1 MTTEGWFASFVVVV
15 VFAALVR
22 GKHEPYLVM
31 LAGVTV
37 LLLSGV
43 LNVSESLAGFSNP
56 GLVTIGVLYVV
67 AAGLRQTGTLA
78 YFARRVLGRPSTTR
92 QAQSRLALPVMVGS
106 AFLNNTPLVAMLLPV
121 VQDWCKVSSIPVS
134 KLLLPLSYFAILGG
148 VTTLIGTSTN
158 LVVNGLLMDQGY
170 PSLGMFGIS
179 AVGIPC
185 AIAGYI
191 YVLTFAGK
199 LLPDLTPATT
209 TEAAREYTVEMLVVA
224 GPLVSK
230 TIEAAGLAHIPG
242 LRLVELHRPNP
253 DRPSPSPVSARGS
266 FPPQVPDEELWEDP
280 PSDLQLQVNDRL
292 AFIGTTELIL
302 DLLRTPGLAPATPK
316 GEQLVGHPAGR
327 YFAEAVVSRTSPLV
341 GRTLREVGFCALY
354 GAVVLG
360 VSRNGTRLRT
370 PLEYVDF
377 RPGDALFL
385 DAERAFIGSQ
395 KNRGDFSLV
404 SRIEGEGP
412 ATSAQAPIATAIVLL
427 MVLAAGVGWL
437 SMLEAA
443 ALAAFAMLVTR
454 CCSEELALSSINF
467 PLLLT
472 IGAAFGLGRALDK
485 TGVAQT
491 LADSLLSVAVGDPWA
506 ALALVFLTTAIL
518 TEFVTNSAA
527 SVIVFPIAFATAA
540 QLGVNPIPFVVTVMI
555 AASCSFATPFGY
567 QTNLMVYAPG
577 GYRFS
582 DFPKIGI
589 PLSLLL
595 WGLTTLLAPLV
606 YGF

>member
-1 MTTEGWFASFVVVV
+1 VTNEGWFASAVVVV
-15 VFAALVR
+15 VFGALVR

-31 LAGVTV
+31 LAGLMV
-37 LLLSGV
+37 LLVTGI
-43 LNVSESLAGFSNP
+43 LNVPESLAGFSNP
-56 GLVTIGVLYVV
+56 GLVTIAILYVV

-121 VQDWCKVSSIPVS
+121 VQDWCKVSRIPAS

-179 AVGIPC
+179 AVGVPC

-191 YVLTFAGK
+191 YVLSVAGK
-199 LLPDLTPATT
+199 LLPDLTPPTNSDAV
-209 TEAAREYTVEMLVVA
+209 REYTVEMVVTPAALA
-224 GPLVSK
+224 GK

-242 LRLVELHRPNP
+242 LRLVELHRPDP
-253 DRPSPSPVSARGS
+253 DRPSPIPISARGS
-266 FPPQVPDEELWEDP
+266 LLPEVPEHELWEDP
-280 PSDLQLQVNDRL
+280 AADTVLQANDRL
-292 AFIGTTELIL
+292 VFVGATELIL
-302 DLLRTPGLAPATPK
+302 DLIRTPGLTPVAPK
-316 GEQLVGHPAGR
+316 GDQLVGHPAGR

-354 GAVVLG
+354 GAVVIG

-377 RPGDALFL
+377 RPGDALFV
-385 DAERAFIGSQ
+385 DAERTFITNQ
-395 KNRGDFSLV
+395 KNHGDFSLV

-427 MVLAAGVGWL
+427 MVLAAGLGWL

-491 LADSLLSVAVGDPWA
+491 LADSLLSVAVGNPWA

-540 QLGVNPIPFVVTVMI
+540 QLGVNPIPFVVAVMV

-567 QTNLMVYAPG
+567 QTNLMVYGPG
-577 GYRFS
+577 GYRFG